1 MSGPIPFGRYQLLER
16 LAAGS
21 VADIYRAAT
30 QAADGSSVMVVIK
43 RIRDDLSGDPAFS
56 GAFVDEAKLAS
67 SLDHAN
73 IAKVYE
79 WGQQDGALFIAMEY
93 IEGTNLASLQQSCS
107 EQGLRFP
114 PTMAIHIISE
124 LLAGLGY
131 AHGLSDAF
139 GHPLGIVHRGVSPQN
154 VVLSSAGQVKL
165 IDFGVARAS
174 SRVQGTRPGVFSGQI
189 TYMAPEVVARQA
201 VDARADQFSVGVM
214 LYELLTG
221 LKLHAQSGGGPQV
234 ACQAMQARPPS
245 TVHSDI
251 PAELDGL
258 IARATALDP
267 AARYSD
273 TEQMRAE
280 LQAFL
285 QRWDTQTD
293 ADGLSS
299 FLVEALSGR
308 SAGKPAGGF
317 AFGEATSH
325 WFAEGD
331 ELIRADPVEVVP
343 EVAPPTEAVVVPEM
357 VAPVGGFAS
366 GSTVMAVE
374 AGGLGKSRHLKAFG
388 IVAGGAAVVVLLVV
402 LIVSSLSDGPSP
414 MPSAEEPQAPDTS
427 GFSGAVQ
434 VRTVPD
440 NALIFVDGDPVEPA
454 GDPPRIMNLRAG
466 QRRFKIV
473 APGYLAW
480 EGDVILERATPK
492 VIEQELQPRT
502 GVVVIKSSP
511 KAMVFFGGKRVGK
524 TPVRIP
530 DVQAPKTHKVV
541 LRARRHL
548 PLRFDIKPSDWP
560 KDPDAELMVDKQL
573 KKKGRRRRR

>member
-1 MSGPIPFGRYQLLER
+1 MSGPIPFGRYQLNER

-21 VADIYRAAT
+21 IADIFRAAT

-56 GAFVDEAKLAS
+56 GAFVDEAKLAA
-67 SLDHAN
+67 SLEHAN

-114 PTMAIHIISE
+114 ATLAIHIVAE

-139 GHPLGIVHRGVSPQN
+139 GHPLGIVHRGVSPHN

-174 SRVQGTRPGVFSGQI
+174 SRVQGTRPGIFSGQI

-221 LKLHAQSGGGPQV
+221 LKLNAHSAGGPQV
-234 ACQAMQARPPS
+234 VLQAMQARPPS
-245 TVHSDI
+245 TVHADI

-258 IARATALDP
+258 IARATAPDP
-267 AARYSD
+267 SARFASA
-273 TEQMRAE
+273 EQMRAE
-280 LQAFL
+280 LLAFL
-285 QRWDTQTD
+285 QRWDRQTD

-331 ELIRADPVEVVP
+331 ELVRADPIEP
-343 EVAPPTEAVVVPEM
+343 AEPAPPTEAVVVPEM
-357 VAPVGGFAS
+357 VAPAGNFSA

-374 AGGLGKSRHLKAFG
+374 AGGLGKRRHLKAFG
-388 IVAGGAAVVVLLVV
+388 IVAGGAAIVVLLVV
-402 LIVSSLSDGPSP
+402 LIVSSLSDGPT
-414 MPSAEEPQAPDTS
+414 PQPKKDPPEAPDTS
-427 GFSGAVQ
+427 GFAGPVQ
-434 VRTVPD
+434 VKIVPD
-440 NALIFVDGDPVEPA
+440 NALVFVDGDPVEPA

-473 APGYLAW
+473 APGFLAW
-480 EGDVILERATPK
+480 EGDVVLERSAPK
-492 VIEQELQPRT
+492 VIEQELAPRT
-502 GVVVIKSSP
+502 GTVVLKSKP
-511 KAMVFFGGKRVGK
+511 RALVFFGGKRLGR

-530 DVQAPKTHKVV
+530 DVQAPKVHKVV

-548 PLRFDIKPSDWP
+548 PLKFDIKPSDWP
-560 KDPDAELMVDKQL
+560 DDPAAELVVEKQL